1 MFNQFAQRLVPSFG
15 RSAAMHQGCRG
26 AFSMLGRK
34 SMMSTSASVFGKR
47 LPEKS
52 IQVNSLSSIFSRSL
66 VINSRSVAVPSSLTP
81 SSPCTVVGST
91 LALQTRGFAS
101 KKHRAVIRQS
111 KGFRG
116 RANNCFRIA
125 IRRLEKSWQ
134 YAYRDRKVKKRE
146 FRKLWIQRLNA
157 GARQQGI
164 SYSKFIAMQNKSGV
178 TLDRKILSG
187 LAMYEPFSFKAVV
200 DVVKMSAA
208 NGAGN

>member
-1 MFNQFAQRLVPSFG
+1 MCTCTLLHLTLAPPRTTSHLPRTHALLTIDYSRRVVMFNQFAQRLVPSFG

-101 KKHRAVIRQS
+101 KKV
-111 KGFRG
+111 
-116 RANNCFRIA
+116 C
-125 IRRLEKSWQ
+125 
-134 YAYRDRKVKKRE
+134 
-146 FRKLWIQRLNA
+146 
-157 GARQQGI
+157 
-164 SYSKFIAMQNKSGV
+164 
-178 TLDRKILSG
+178 
-187 LAMYEPFSFKAVV
+187 
-200 DVVKMSAA
+200 
-208 NGAGN
+208 NGC